1 MYKGNHAMG
10 KEQKYISQAVAAL
23 AKAQAAMS
31 DRLDR
36 HEKIIDSQAQ
46 EIAELSQQVLSI
58 RNAAIKT
65 DLDAGLSGREVAQKY
80 QLSPGRVSQI
90 KNSN

>member
-1 MYKGNHAMG
+1 MG

>member
-1 MYKGNHAMG
+1 MG
-10 KEQKYISQAVAAL
+10 KEKKYISQAVAAL

>member
-1 MYKGNHAMG
+1 MG
-10 KEQKYISQAVAAL
+10 KEQRFIHQAVTAL
-23 AKAQAAMS
+23 TKAQAVMAE
-31 DRLDR
+31 RLDR
-36 HEKIIDSQAQ
+36 HEMIIDSQAR
-46 EIAELSQQVLSI
+46 EIAELQQHVLSI

-65 DLDAGLSGREVAQKY
+65 DLNAGLPGREVALKY